1 MWYSG
6 NKLELRHHP
15 LIGFYKYDAI
25 LFLIIPFDF
34 HSHLILSW
42 QELNS
47 AHQSFARLH
56 SGFFGIPH
64 MFSVVRLLGSRSL
77 PWLIRALLDHITNK
91 VRDAFENL
99 VYVYL
104 LTLNVMKRWILI
116 RFEWFYLKLYGWTLR
131 LSLIFHDVF
140 QVTTLEPMITGLQAA
155 LPKSFGLVP
164 FDGGVTGTWWCHDS
178 DSVFLFFF
186 LHALLDVLKKGWKN
200 LYMIY

>member
-1 MWYSG
+1 MQHYSAFCPIIKSSSCSCAKAISSPCKGQLLLWYSG

-64 MFSVVRLLGSRSL
+64 MFSTVRLLGSRSL
-77 PWLIRALLDHITNK
+77 PWLIRALLDHISNK
-91 VRDAFENL
+91 VCDAFEKSLFSFIKTKFHEKMDL
-99 VYVYL
+99 VTICMISFEAVW
-104 LTLNVMKRWILI
+104 TNTIL
-116 RFEWFYLKLYGWTLR
+116 FVSLR
-131 LSLIFHDVF
+131 LSLMFHELCVSGKY
-140 QVTTLEPMITGLQAA
+140 T
-155 LPKSFGLVP
+155 
-164 FDGGVTGTWWCHDS
+164 
-178 DSVFLFFF
+178 
-186 LHALLDVLKKGWKN
+186 
-200 LYMIY
+200 